1 MHQNMKNFYD
11 QQDINTLN
19 IGITLSPIIDK
30 DFPNIILKINTIV
43 LYEGLLKEKILLKH
57 QQPLM
62 DIFKISLE
70 LKNKNYKLSSKT
82 AVCIDSLKIDEFDI
96 VPNWTQL
103 ATYFNDSNF
112 TTPTNYLGFNGT
124 WTLEIAEPFYR
135 WQHQITGQ
143 GWLLKP

>member
-11 QQDINTLN
+11 QQDINILN

-30 DFPNIILKINTIV
+30 DFPDIILKINTVI
-43 LYEGLLKEKILLKH
+43 LYEGLLKEKTLLKH

-103 ATYFNDSNF
+103 ATYSNDSNF

-124 WTLEIAEPFYR
+124 WILEVLEPFYR
-135 WQHQITGQ
+135 WQHKITGQ

>member
-103 ATYFNDSNF
+103 ATYYNDSNV
-112 TTPTNYLGFNGT
+112 TAPTNYLGFNGT
-124 WTLEIAEPFYR
+124 WNLEITEPFYR
-135 WQHQITGQ
+135 WQHKITGQ

>member
-30 DFPNIILKINTIV
+30 DFPNVILKINTIV
-43 LYEGLLKEKILLKH
+43 LYEGLLKEKTLLKH

-103 ATYFNDSNF
+103 ATYSNDSNF

-124 WTLEIAEPFYR
+124 WILEVAEPFYR
-135 WQHQITGQ
+135 WQHKITGQ